1 MHCKGERILQVFVF
15 AESMFWILSATSRQH
30 WLQTIMGVES
40 WEKFVQTSM
49 ATDPTIRS
57 RHRNGKKKREK
68 RLVLRYLRH
77 SVVQQLRT
85 PSNAASG
92 TAASN

>member
-57 RHRNGKKKREK
+57 RHRNGKKKEK
-68 RLVLRYLRH
+68 RGWY
-77 SVVQQLRT
+77 
-85 PSNAASG
+85 
-92 TAASN
+92 

>member
-1 MHCKGERILQVFVF
+1 
-15 AESMFWILSATSRQH
+15 
-30 WLQTIMGVES
+30 MGVES

-57 RHRNGKKKREK
+57 RHKNGKKKREK

-85 PSNAASG
+85 PSFKKKKQLRTPSNAASG